1 MELREIIKNRR
12 SIRKYVDKP
21 IDEKMIKE
29 ILYYGSLA
37 PSGKNRQPWRF
48 VVIQEDKKLKEKIAD
63 IMIEKAEERIKKG
76 KTAGSIKE
84 TAKIMKQ
91 APVFVAVFNSWKQ
104 EKQNSNLQSIGACI
118 ENICLTATDLGVG
131 SLWICDIDC
140 AFQEVEKL
148 LGKEE
153 ESLVAGVA
161 LGYSLENP
169 EARPRLEIEE
179 ITQWR

>member
-84 TAKIMKQ
+84 TAKIM
-91 APVFVAVFNSWKQ
+91 
-104 EKQNSNLQSIGACI
+104 
-118 ENICLTATDLGVG
+118 
-131 SLWICDIDC
+131 
-140 AFQEVEKL
+140 
-148 LGKEE
+148 
-153 ESLVAGVA
+153 
-161 LGYSLENP
+161 
-169 EARPRLEIEE
+169 
-179 ITQWR
+179 